1 MRSKFFA
8 VAGAMA
14 LALAAPAHAGVYHLK
29 FSAGGDSGVMNF
41 TTAGSGTSLIT
52 GVTGEIDGSPITG
65 LSAYFGADNTLSSA
79 YPYFTA
85 FDGVSVTT
93 AKDTYNFASGT
104 VLFFDK
110 ASTDPTQFIYIP
122 GSELTTGD
130 VVAVS
135 GKTNTYQLAFGTAN
149 ADGAKGADSGVV
161 DFTTAGSLSSAII
174 GVSGQIDGSP
184 ITGLSSYFGADNIL
198 YADYPHVSLY
208 DGVSVSTSQDTYN
221 FAGGVGIFF
230 DKASTDPTQ
239 FIYIPG
245 SELAATSLQLITA
258 VPEPETWAMFI
269 VGLAGVGATLR
280 RRGAIV
286 AGITNYGDR
295 ALAS

>member
-1 MRSKFFA
+1 
-8 VAGAMA
+8 
-14 LALAAPAHAGVYHLK
+14 
-29 FSAGGDSGVMNF
+29 
-41 TTAGSGTSLIT
+41 
-52 GVTGEIDGSPITG
+52 
-65 LSAYFGADNTLSSA
+65 
-79 YPYFTA
+79 
-85 FDGVSVTT
+85 
-93 AKDTYNFASGT
+93 
-104 VLFFDK
+104 
-110 ASTDPTQFIYIP
+110 
-122 GSELTTGD
+122 
-130 VVAVS
+130 
-135 GKTNTYQLAFGTAN
+135 
-149 ADGAKGADSGVV
+149 
-161 DFTTAGSLSSAII
+161 
-174 GVSGQIDGSP
+174 
-184 ITGLSSYFGADNIL
+184 
-198 YADYPHVSLY
+198 VSLY